1 MDKNSFSYRFN
12 VLLKE
17 KPMTQKE
24 IANNV
29 GVRQSTISGWKNGTV
44 AAPNIETGKKVAQL
58 FGCALEWLMFGLGA
72 QKAELDNHYV
82 IPLGRYK
89 YVFKE
94 VHFVDDGTDEIRA
107 LVADGRKIKAVRVTT
122 PSMSPDILENDILL
136 IDEDVK
142 EVDAPA
148 IYAFFIDDRFYIA
161 SLSRSMSGK
170 YIATTNM
177 PKESIT
183 LETMPIV
190 VGKVIR
196 KISSL

>member
-1 MDKNSFSYRFN
+1 MDKNNFSYRFN
-12 VLLKE
+12 QLLKE
-17 KPMTQKE
+17 NPMTQKA
-24 IANNV
+24 IADAI
-29 GVRQSTISGWKNGTV
+29 GVTQGIVSGWKRGSV
-44 AAPNIETGKKVAQL
+44 EAPKTETGRKLAAL
-58 FGCALEWLMFGLGA
+58 FGCSYEWLMFGLGA
-72 QKAELDNHYV
+72 QKTELDNHHV
-82 IPLGRYK
+82 VPLGRYK

-107 LVADGRKIKAVRVTT
+107 LVADGRKIKAVKVTT